1 MQSFTS
7 TALTKEKETM
17 KFKIKTLLSVMMVT
31 SCLSLAGITMAAEK
45 YPDEVTLFKNVNI
58 FDGVSDKLKEG
69 YDVLIVRNKIHKIAK
84 DIPVGG
90 SYEVE
95 VRSGGER
102 KVKAVSDFAPSV
114 YEITVMEPGAKTTKQ
129 KVDVKVI
136 DGGGRT
142 LLPGFIEMHAH
153 LMLMGPNLPAMESMT
168 TWEDFA
174 IHGTRMAEMYLM
186 QGFTTVRDAGGG
198 NGGLRRG
205 IDSGQIIGPRYYP
218 SGAFLGTRGGHAD
231 FANFTSPPGA
241 ETNFNRL
248 NLAQEVDSV
257 ADVQK
262 FGRNNFRMGATQLK
276 YMQSGGVVSA
286 FDPWQLLA
294 GSPEEIKAAVQVA
307 NEYGSYVMAHSYR
320 KEAIMNALNAGV
332 KSIEHGF
339 SFDCDVAELMKEK
352 GAYITTNLT
361 AFDPGL
367 LEIPAVANVPSSL
380 AKAKSATKTFANY
393 IDNMKK
399 CPVKR
404 GFQTDCVG
412 SVGACN
418 IQIAYEKHLNNH
430 FFGPY
435 QSLVTLTSIGG
446 EMVALSGDFMN
457 PYTEGKLG
465 VIEEGAY
472 ADILIVD
479 GNPLE
484 DFSVVGTGDKWF
496 DAEPRPESPETIR
509 IIMKDGKIYKNT
521 L

>member
-1 MQSFTS
+1 
-7 TALTKEKETM
+7 
-17 KFKIKTLLSVMMVT
+17 
-31 SCLSLAGITMAAEK
+31 
-45 YPDEVTLFKNVNI
+45 
-58 FDGVSDKLKEG
+58 
-69 YDVLIVRNKIHKIAK
+69 
-84 DIPVGG
+84 
-90 SYEVE
+90 
-95 VRSGGER
+95 
-102 KVKAVSDFAPSV
+102 
-114 YEITVMEPGAKTTKQ
+114 MEA
-129 KVDVKVI
+129 
-136 DGGGRT
+136 
-142 LLPGFIEMHAH
+142 
-153 LMLMGPNLPAMESMT
+153 NT
-168 TWEDFA
+168 TWEDFG
-174 IHGTRMAEMYLM
+174 IHGARMAEMYLM
-186 QGFTTVRDAGGG
+186 QGFTTVRDAGGA
-198 NGGLRRG
+198 NGGLRRA
-205 IDSGQIIGPRYYP
+205 IDAGQIVGPRYYP
-218 SGAFLGTRGGHAD
+218 SAAFISTRGGHAD
-231 FANFTSPPGA
+231 FANFTAPPGS
-241 ETNFNRL
+241 ETNFSRL
-248 NLAQEVDSV
+248 NMAREVDSV

-294 GSPEEIKAAVQVA
+294 GSKEELEAMVQVA

-320 KEAIMNALNAGV
+320 KRAIMNALNAGV

-339 SFDCDVAELMKEK
+339 AFDCEIAGLMKEK
-352 GAYITTNLT
+352 GAYISTNLT

-367 LEIPAVANVPSSL
+367 LTIPAIANVPSSL
-380 AKAKSATKTFANY
+380 AKAKSASATFGGY

-399 CPVKR
+399 CPVPR

-412 SVGACN
+412 SVEACS
-418 IQIAYEKHLNNH
+418 IQIAYEKNLNNQ
-430 FFGPY
+430 FFGPHT
-435 QSLVTLTSIGG
+435 SLVTLTSTGG

-457 PYTEGKLG
+457 PYPEGKLG

>member
-1 MQSFTS
+1 MRKH
-7 TALTKEKETM
+7 TK
-17 KFKIKTLLSVMMVT
+17 FIASAAFAVVCFGF
-31 SCLSLAGITMAAEK
+31 SNWASAAEE
-45 YPDEVTLFKNVNI
+45 YPSEVTLFKNVNI
-58 FDGVSDKLKEG
+58 FDGTSNKLKKDH
-69 YDVLIVRNKIHKIAK
+69 DVLVVGNKIHKIAK
-84 DIPVGG
+84 DIPTGG
-90 SYEVE
+90 TYEVE
-95 VRSGGER
+95 VTTGGER

-142 LLPGFIEMHAH
+142 LTPGFIENHAH
-153 LMLMGPNLPAMESMT
+153 LMLMGPSIGAMETNS

-186 QGFTTVRDAGGG
+186 QGFTTVRDAGGA
-198 NGGLRRG
+198 NAGLRRA
-205 IDSGQIIGPRYYP
+205 IDSGQIVGPRYYP
-218 SGAFLGTRGGHAD
+218 SGAFVGTRGGHAD
-231 FANFTSPPGA
+231 FGTFTNPPGSP
-241 ETNFNRL
+241 TNFSRL
-248 NLAQEVDSV
+248 NMAQEVHGVD
-257 ADVQK
+257 DVYK
-262 FGRNNFRMGATQLK
+262 YGRNNFRMGATQLK
-276 YMQSGGVVSA
+276 FMQSGGVVSA

-294 GSPEEIKAAVQVA
+294 GSKEEIEAAVQVA

-339 SFDCDVAELMKEK
+339 HFDCEIAELMKEK
-352 GAYITTNLT
+352 GAYITTNIT

-367 LEIPAVANVPSSL
+367 LDVPAVKNQPSSL
-380 AKAKSATKTFANY
+380 AKAKSASASFANY
-393 IDNMKK
+393 VPNMKK
-399 CPVKR
+399 CPVPR

-412 SVGACN
+412 SVEACN

-430 FFGPY
+430 FFGAY
-435 QSLVTLTSIGG
+435 QSMVTLTSVGG
-446 EMVALSGDFMN
+446 EIAALSGDFTN
-457 PYTEGKLG
+457 PYREGKLG

-472 ADILIVD
+472 ADILILD